1 MQLLSVSKL
10 SKTIGDR
17 TLFKDVDF
25 GISEGEKLAI
35 VGVNGS
41 GKSTMLRILTEKEES
56 DTGEIVKNRELK
68 TSILA
73 QNFHSDPEKTV
84 REHIF
89 RGEGKT
95 ILLLKKYSDICE
107 RMAEGDVN
115 AEKEY
120 NAILTEMDKVSAW
133 EYETQVES
141 ILRELGIDH
150 LNMKMSDLSGG
161 MLKKVELASALIEES
176 NLLILDEPTNHLD
189 VQSILWLEDFLVQT
203 EKALIL
209 ITHDRYFLDRITDKI
224 LEIDLGKCF
233 LYQGNYSYFLEKK
246 AEREEKERIQEEKA
260 EKFLRKEIEWLRR
273 QPKARTTKQKARID
287 RADAVINREKIEI
300 QKELE
305 LSVAAKRQGKTI
317 MEVKNIK
324 KSFGEKTVIEN
335 FTYHFKKQE
344 RLGIVGAN
352 GAGKSTLLNILAGRM
367 NPDGGF
373 INPGLNTV
381 TGYFDQTS
389 RDLPEEMRVLDYIK
403 KNTGEYITTE
413 DGVKITASKML
424 EKFLFDDRMKYSEIK
439 KLSGGERRRLYLV
452 QILMNSPN
460 FLILDEPTNDLDIRT
475 LSVLED
481 FLIGF
486 PGTIVIVSHDRYFL
500 DRTAETLLIFTG
512 NGKIESYTG
521 TYTSFLE
528 NPTLNKKE
536 EKIIKTDIQEE
547 TPKEP
552 VKKRSFKEEK
562 ELKNLEEQILQ
573 LEMTKEDIE
582 KELAENSADYKRVD
596 ELSKRLQD
604 IEKDIE
610 KTWGRMSAL

>member
-41 GKSTMLRILTEKEES
+41 GKSTLLRILTGKEES

-107 RMAEGDVN
+107 RMAEGDAN

-150 LNMKMSDLSGG
+150 LNLKMSDLSGG

-203 EKALIL
+203 QKALIL

-224 LEIDLGKCF
+224 LEIDSGKCF

-287 RADAVINREKIEI
+287 RADAVINREKYEI

-317 MEVKNIK
+317 MEVKNIR
-324 KSFGEKTVIEN
+324 KSFGEKTI
-335 FTYHFKKQE
+335 
-344 RLGIVGAN
+344 
-352 GAGKSTLLNILAGRM
+352 
-367 NPDGGF
+367 
-373 INPGLNTV
+373 
-381 TGYFDQTS
+381 
-389 RDLPEEMRVLDYIK
+389 
-403 KNTGEYITTE
+403 
-413 DGVKITASKML
+413 
-424 EKFLFDDRMKYSEIK
+424 
-439 KLSGGERRRLYLV
+439 
-452 QILMNSPN
+452 
-460 FLILDEPTNDLDIRT
+460 
-475 LSVLED
+475 
-481 FLIGF
+481 
-486 PGTIVIVSHDRYFL
+486 
-500 DRTAETLLIFTG
+500 
-512 NGKIESYTG
+512 
-521 TYTSFLE
+521 
-528 NPTLNKKE
+528 
-536 EKIIKTDIQEE
+536 
-547 TPKEP
+547 
-552 VKKRSFKEEK
+552 
-562 ELKNLEEQILQ
+562 
-573 LEMTKEDIE
+573 
-582 KELAENSADYKRVD
+582 
-596 ELSKRLQD
+596 
-604 IEKDIE
+604 
-610 KTWGRMSAL
+610 

>member
-41 GKSTMLRILTEKEES
+41 GKSTLLRILTGKEES

-107 RMAEGDVN
+107 RMAEGDAN

-150 LNMKMSDLSGG
+150 LNLKMSDLSGG

-203 EKALIL
+203 QKALIL

-224 LEIDLGKCF
+224 LEIDSGKCF

-246 AEREEKERIQEEKA
+246 AEREEK
-260 EKFLRKEIEWLRR
+260 
-273 QPKARTTKQKARID
+273 
-287 RADAVINREKIEI
+287 
-300 QKELE
+300 
-305 LSVAAKRQGKTI
+305 
-317 MEVKNIK
+317 
-324 KSFGEKTVIEN
+324 
-335 FTYHFKKQE
+335 
-344 RLGIVGAN
+344 
-352 GAGKSTLLNILAGRM
+352 
-367 NPDGGF
+367 
-373 INPGLNTV
+373 
-381 TGYFDQTS
+381 
-389 RDLPEEMRVLDYIK
+389 
-403 KNTGEYITTE
+403 
-413 DGVKITASKML
+413 
-424 EKFLFDDRMKYSEIK
+424 
-439 KLSGGERRRLYLV
+439 
-452 QILMNSPN
+452 
-460 FLILDEPTNDLDIRT
+460 
-475 LSVLED
+475 
-481 FLIGF
+481 
-486 PGTIVIVSHDRYFL
+486 
-500 DRTAETLLIFTG
+500 
-512 NGKIESYTG
+512 
-521 TYTSFLE
+521 
-528 NPTLNKKE
+528 
-536 EKIIKTDIQEE
+536 
-547 TPKEP
+547 
-552 VKKRSFKEEK
+552 
-562 ELKNLEEQILQ
+562 
-573 LEMTKEDIE
+573 
-582 KELAENSADYKRVD
+582 
-596 ELSKRLQD
+596 
-604 IEKDIE
+604 
-610 KTWGRMSAL
+610 